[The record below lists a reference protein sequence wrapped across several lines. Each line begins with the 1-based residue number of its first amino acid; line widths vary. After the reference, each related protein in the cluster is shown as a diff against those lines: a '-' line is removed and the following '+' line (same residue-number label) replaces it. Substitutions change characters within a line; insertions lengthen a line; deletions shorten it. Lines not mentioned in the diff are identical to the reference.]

1 MAATLVAI
9 DVLRRSCAGAW
20 ELARQER
27 EVAVLEAGRLAAGVT
42 AHTTAKLTALHTL
55 VYDHL
60 RRTRG
65 PEGARLVCLRVP
77 HGTIEGR
84 RVQQVWNVAST
95 TNAILELG
103 DRLVC
108 QGVERVVM
116 EATGSYWRPFFY
128 LLEARGLDCWLV
140 NARNVKNVP
149 GRPKTDKLD
158 AVWLAKLAERGMF
171 RASFVPPM
179 AVRQLR
185 DFTRTRSV
193 FVQERT
199 RHKHRVDK
207 PLQDAQV
214 KLSDVVSDLFG
225 MSGRAML
232 NALVV
237 GERSP
242 RDLANLANLANLAK
256 GSLIKKKAAR
266 IEALTGQFEDHH
278 ARLLRVLLGTV
289 DHLTAQIQE
298 LDRLIACT
306 LEEIATPHDG
316 PGAEPCAGGVSA
328 RALAEKLDAV
338 PGIGPATA
346 QIILA
351 EIGADMSRFPTP
363 EHLVSWAKLCP
374 RTIQSGAKNTTGP
387 AGQGNPWLKGA
398 LGEAANAAART
409 DTFLGARY
417 RRIVKRR
424 GHAKALVAVSRSI
437 LVIVWHLINESDA
450 SYQEL
455 GSDWHQRHLNPA
467 RKARDLVRQ
476 LQALGHQVTLEP
488 TAA

>member
-1 MAATLVAI
+1 MGASSCWTAPTGCGRGI
-9 DVLRRSCAGAW
+9 RRLPGSSY
-20 ELARQER
+20 R
-27 EVAVLEAGRLAAGVT
+27 
-42 AHTTAKLTALHTL
+42 
-55 VYDHL
+55 
-60 RRTRG
+60 
-65 PEGARLVCLRVP
+65 CLRVP
-77 HGTIEGR
+77 HDTIEGR
-84 RVQQVWNVAST
+84 RVQKVWTVPST

-103 DRLVC
+103 DTLVC

-140 NARNVKNVP
+140 NARDVKNVP

-158 AVWLAKLAERGMF
+158 AVWLAKLAERGMV
-171 RASFVPPM
+171 RASFVPAKP
-179 AVRQLR
+179 VRQLR
-185 DFTRTRSV
+185 DFTRTRTV

-207 PLQDAQV
+207 ALQDAQI
-214 KLSDVVSDLFG
+214 KLSGVVSDLFG

-232 NALVV
+232 DAMVAGERNPRSLADLARGNLVKKKPALV
-237 GERSP
+237 
-242 RDLANLANLANLAK
+242 
-256 GSLIKKKAAR
+256 
-266 IEALTGQFEDHH
+266 EALTGQFEDHH
-278 ARLLRVLLGTV
+278 ARLLEVLLGTV
-289 DHLTAQIQE
+289 DHLTAQISE
-298 LDRLIACT
+298 LDRLIAST
-306 LEEIATPHDG
+306 LEEITTPHDG
-316 PGAEPCAGGVSA
+316 PAGDPSTGSVNA
-328 RALAEKLDAV
+328 RILAEKLDAV

-351 EIGADMSRFPTP
+351 EIGADMRRFPTP

-374 RTIQSGAKNTTGP
+374 RTIQSGIKNTSGP

-409 DTFLGARY
+409 DTFLGAHY

-424 GHAKALVAVSRSI
+424 GHAKALVAVARSL
-437 LVIVWHLINESDA
+437 LVIAWHLINDPDA

-467 RKARDLVRQ
+467 RKTRELVRQ
-476 LQALGHQVTLEP
+476 LQALGHQVALEP
-488 TAA
+488 VPA

>member
-1 MAATLVAI
+1 M
-9 DVLRRSCAGAW
+9 
-20 ELARQER
+20 
-27 EVAVLEAGRLAAGVT
+27 
-42 AHTTAKLTALHTL
+42 
-55 VYDHL
+55 
-60 RRTRG
+60 
-65 PEGARLVCLRVP
+65 
-77 HGTIEGR
+77 
-84 RVQQVWNVAST
+84 
-95 TNAILELG
+95 
-103 DRLVC
+103 
-108 QGVERVVM
+108 ERVVM

-140 NARNVKNVP
+140 NARDVKNVP

-158 AVWLAKLAERGMF
+158 AVWLAKLAERGMV
-171 RASFVPPM
+171 RASFVPPK

-185 DFTRTRSV
+185 DFTRTRTV

-207 PLQDAQV
+207 ALQDAQI
-214 KLSDVVSDLFG
+214 KLSGVVSDLFG

-232 NALVV
+232 DAMVA
-237 GERSP
+237 GERNP
-242 RDLANLANLANLAK
+242 RSLADLAK
-256 GSLIKKKAAR
+256 GNLVKKKPAL

-278 ARLLRVLLGTV
+278 ARLLHVLLGTV

-298 LDRLIACT
+298 LDRLIART
-306 LEEIATPHDG
+306 LEEITTPHDST
-316 PGAEPCAGGVSA
+316 AGNSSTDSVNA
-328 RALAEKLDAV
+328 RVLAEKLDAV

-351 EIGADMSRFPTP
+351 EIGADMSCFPTP

-374 RTIQSGAKNTTGP
+374 RTIQSGAKNTAGP

-424 GHAKALVAVSRSI
+424 GHAKALVAVARSI
-437 LVIVWHLINESDA
+437 LVIAWHLINDPDA

-455 GSDWHQRHLNPA
+455 GADWHRRHLDPA
-467 RKARDLVRQ
+467 RRTRDLVRQ
-476 LQALGHQVTLEP
+476 LQALGHQVALTP
-488 TAA
+488 TSA

>member
-1 MAATLVAI
+1 MKELREDHDDGTVARVAAI
-9 DVLRRSCAGAW
+9 DI
-20 ELARQER
+20 
-27 EVAVLEAGRLAAGVT
+27 
-42 AHTTAKLTALHTL
+42 AKAS
-55 VYDHL
+55 
-60 RRTRG
+60 G
-65 PEGARLVCLRVP
+65 MVCLRVP
-77 HGTIEGR
+77 HDTIEGR
-84 RVQQVWNVAST
+84 RIQQVWTVAST

-103 DRLVC
+103 DKLVC

-140 NARNVKNVP
+140 NARDVKNVP

-158 AVWLAKLAERGMF
+158 AVWLAKLAERGMV
-171 RASFVPPM
+171 RASFVPPK

-185 DFTRTRSV
+185 DLTRTRTV

-207 PLQDAQV
+207 ALQDAQI

-225 MSGRAML
+225 RSGRAML
-232 NALVV
+232 DALVA
-237 GERSP
+237 GERNP
-242 RDLANLANLANLAK
+242 RALAELAQ
-256 GSLIKKKAAR
+256 GSLVKKKAALA
-266 IEALTGQFEDHH
+266 EALTGQFEDHH
-278 ARLLRVLLGTV
+278 ARLLGVLLSTV
-289 DHLTAQIQE
+289 DHLTGQIHE
-298 LDRLIACT
+298 LDRLIAQT
-306 LEEIATPHDG
+306 LEEISTPDDG
-316 PGAEPCAGGVSA
+316 SGTEPSSAVSA
-328 RALAEKLDAV
+328 RVLAEKLDAV
-338 PGIGPATA
+338 PGIGPPTA

-374 RTIQSGAKNTTGP
+374 RTIQSGAKNTAGP

-409 DTFLGARY
+409 DTFLGTRY

-424 GHAKALVAVSRSI
+424 GHAKALVAVARSL
-437 LVIVWHLINESDA
+437 LVITWHLINDPDA

-455 GSDWHQRHLNPA
+455 GADWHQRHLNPA
-467 RKARDLVRQ
+467 RKTRDLVRQ
-476 LQALGHQVTLEP
+476 LQALGHQVALTP
-488 TAA
+488 ASA

>member
-1 MAATLVAI
+1 MEELREDHDDGTVARVAAI
-9 DVLRRSCAGAW
+9 DI
-20 ELARQER
+20 
-27 EVAVLEAGRLAAGVT
+27 
-42 AHTTAKLTALHTL
+42 AKAS
-55 VYDHL
+55 
-60 RRTRG
+60 G
-65 PEGARLVCLRVP
+65 MVCLRVP
-77 HGTIEGR
+77 HDTIEGR
-84 RVQQVWNVAST
+84 RVQQVWTVAST

-128 LLEARGLDCWLV
+128 LLEGRGLDCWLV
-140 NARNVKNVP
+140 NARDVKNVP

-158 AVWLAKLAERGMF
+158 AVWLAKLAERGMV
-171 RASFVPPM
+171 RASFVPPKP
-179 AVRQLR
+179 VRQLR
-185 DFTRTRSV
+185 DFTRTRTV

-207 PLQDAQV
+207 ALQDAQI
-214 KLSDVVSDLFG
+214 KLSGVVSDLFG
-225 MSGRAML
+225 VSGRAML
-232 NALVV
+232 DALVA
-237 GERSP
+237 GERNS
-242 RDLANLANLANLAK
+242 RALAELAK
-256 GSLIKKKAAR
+256 GNLVKKKAAL

-289 DHLTAQIQE
+289 DHLTAQIQQ
-298 LDRLIACT
+298 LDHLIAQT
-306 LEEIATPHDG
+306 LEEIATPGDG
-316 PGAEPCAGGVSA
+316 PGGTGTEPAADGMSA
-328 RALAEKLDAV
+328 QVLAERLDAV

-351 EIGADMSRFPTP
+351 EIGTDMSRFPTP

-424 GHAKALVAVSRSI
+424 GHAKALVAVARSI
-437 LVIVWHLINESDA
+437 LVITWHLINDPDA

-455 GSDWHQRHLNPA
+455 GSDWHRRHLDPA
-467 RKARDLVRQ
+467 RKTRDLVRQ
-476 LQALGHQVTLEP
+476 LQSLGHQVTLESA
-488 TAA
+488 TA